1 MGSLGPVESAEKP
14 ASPNQSKPP
23 LLLLQVLQR
32 VLSPEEFARWE
43 SLTLQKTLDRMADAA
58 YCPRCST
65 VSLEDADS
73 CAQCPK

>member
-1 MGSLGPVESAEKP
+1 MYEGLSSS
-14 ASPNQSKPP
+14 ASPPP
-23 LLLLQVLQR
+23 APLPL
-32 VLSPEEFARWE
+32 P
-43 SLTLQKTLDRMADAA
+43 ADAA